1 MWRMSTGWCRSTSS
15 PVCRRRSRNW
25 RKFSC
30 IEALRKRREVVG
42 GRGLSYLDR
51 HRTTIQA
58 AKDETVSGQ
67 KTMKALV
74 LRKHG
79 GLDELEVVTDHPLPA
94 AVAGH
99 VVIRVRASSF
109 NYHDVFTVRGMPGIK
124 VPLPVVVGLDMAGEI
139 TEVGPGVAP
148 WKAGDRVLVNPLNKK
163 KGLMGEMLDG
173 GMAEYCL
180 VAADQ
185 LIAMPSGVSFED
197 AASLPVAYGT
207 AHRMLITHDTVKA
220 GERVLILGA
229 SGGVGTGCIILA
241 KHLGAEVI
249 ACTSSPEKMQKL
261 KALGAD
267 EVLNVKET
275 DFSKWA
281 VEKYGKP
288 QRRSYDGGV
297 DVVINFTGGDTWH
310 PSLRCLKR
318 GGRLLVCGATA
329 GYDPK
334 EDLRY
339 IWSFELKVIGSNSF
353 YDDNLAALMEMIQRG
368 EVKPV
373 IDKVLPLEEAAEG
386 LRLIQD
392 REVIGKVVVA
402 P

>member
-1 MWRMSTGWCRSTSS
+1 VNG
-15 PVCRRRSRNW
+15 
-25 RKFSC
+25 K
-30 IEALRKRREVVG
+30 
-42 GRGLSYLDR
+42 
-51 HRTTIQA
+51 
-58 AKDETVSGQ
+58 
-67 KTMKALV
+67 KTMKALL

-79 GLDELEVVTDHPLPA
+79 GLEELEVVGDHPVPT
-94 AVAGH
+94 AVEGH

-124 VPLPVVVGLDMAGEI
+124 VPLPVVIGLDIAGEI
-139 TEVGPGVAP
+139 AEVGAGVAG

-163 KGLMGEMLDG
+163 KGLTGEMLDG

-185 LIAMPSGVSFED
+185 LVAMPAGVSFED
-197 AASLPVAYGT
+197 AAALPVAYGT
-207 AHRMLITHDTVKA
+207 AHRMLITHDTVKK
-220 GERVLILGA
+220 GDRVLVLGA
-229 SGGVGTGCIILA
+229 SGGVGTGCVILA

-249 ACTSSPEKMQKL
+249 ACTSSAEKMQKL
-261 KALGAD
+261 SELGAD
-267 EVLNVKET
+267 EVINVKEV

-353 YDDNLAALMEMIQRG
+353 YDDDLQALMQLIATGKMR
-368 EVKPV
+368 PV
-373 IDKVLPLEEAAEG
+373 IDKVLPLAQAREG

>member
-1 MWRMSTGWCRSTSS
+1 
-15 PVCRRRSRNW
+15 
-25 RKFSC
+25 
-30 IEALRKRREVVG
+30 
-42 GRGLSYLDR
+42 
-51 HRTTIQA
+51 
-58 AKDETVSGQ
+58 
-67 KTMKALV
+67 MKALV
-74 LRKHG
+74 LRQHG
-79 GLDELEVVTDHPLPA
+79 GLENLEVATDHPVPQTTD
-94 AVAGH
+94 GH

-139 TEVGPGVAP
+139 SEIGPGVTG
-148 WKAGDRVLVNPLNKK
+148 WKVGDRVLVNPLNKK

-185 LIAMPSGVSFED
+185 LIAMPAGVTFE
-197 AASLPVAYGT
+197 AAAALPVAYGT
-207 AHRMLITHDTVKA
+207 AHRMLITHDTVKR
-220 GERVLILGA
+220 GDRVVILGA

-261 KALGAD
+261 KELGAD

-318 GGRLLVCGATA
+318 GGKLLVCGAIA

-339 IWSFELKVIGSNSF
+339 IWSFELKVLGSNSF
-353 YDDNLAALMEMIQRG
+353 YDDNLQALMQLIAEGKVR
-368 EVKPV
+368 PV
-373 IDKVLPLEEAAEG
+373 IDKALPLEQAREG

>member
-1 MWRMSTGWCRSTSS
+1 
-15 PVCRRRSRNW
+15 
-25 RKFSC
+25 
-30 IEALRKRREVVG
+30 
-42 GRGLSYLDR
+42 
-51 HRTTIQA
+51 
-58 AKDETVSGQ
+58 
-67 KTMKALV
+67 MKALV
-74 LRKHG
+74 LRQHG
-79 GLDELEVVTDHPLPA
+79 GLENLEVVSDHPLPKA
-94 AVAGH
+94 IEGH

-139 TEVGPGVAP
+139 TEIGPGVNGWAI
-148 WKAGDRVLVNPLNKK
+148 GERVLVNPLNKK

-185 LIAMPSGVSFED
+185 LIAMPAGVSFE
-197 AASLPVAYGT
+197 AAAALPVAYGT
-207 AHRMLITHDTVKA
+207 AHRMLITHNTVKK
-220 GERVLILGA
+220 GDRVVVLGA
-229 SGGVGTGCIILA
+229 SGGVGTGCVILA
-241 KHLGAEVI
+241 KYLGAEVI
-249 ACTSSPEKMQKL
+249 ACTSSAEKMQAL

-267 EVLNVKET
+267 EVINVKDT

-288 QRRSYDGGV
+288 QRRTYDGGV
-297 DVVINFTGGDTWH
+297 DVVINFTGGDTWL

-318 GGRLLVCGATA
+318 GGKLLVCGATA

-339 IWSFELKVIGSNSF
+339 IWSFELQVIGSNSF
-353 YDDNLAALMEMIQRG
+353 YDDDLKGLMKLIAEGKMQ
-368 EVKPV
+368 PV
-373 IDKVLPLEEAAEG
+373 IDKALTLEQAREG

>member
-1 MWRMSTGWCRSTSS
+1 M
-15 PVCRRRSRNW
+15 
-25 RKFSC
+25 
-30 IEALRKRREVVG
+30 
-42 GRGLSYLDR
+42 
-51 HRTTIQA
+51 
-58 AKDETVSGQ
+58 AKDGTVSGN
-67 KTMKALV
+67 KTMKALL

-79 GLDELEVVTDHPLPA
+79 GLEELEVVGDHPVPA
-94 AVAGH
+94 AVEGH
-99 VVIRVRASSF
+99 VVIRVGASSF

-139 TEVGPGVAP
+139 TAVGAGVTGWAI
-148 WKAGDRVLVNPLNKK
+148 GDRVLVNPLNKK

-185 LIAMPSGVSFED
+185 LVAMPAGVSFEE
-197 AASLPVAYGT
+197 AAALPVAYGT
-207 AHRMLITHDTVKA
+207 AHRMLVTHNTVKK
-220 GERVLILGA
+220 GDRVLILGA
-229 SGGVGTGCIILA
+229 SGGVGTGCVILA

-267 EVLNVKET
+267 EVINVKEV

-288 QRRSYDGGV
+288 QRRSYEGGV
-297 DVVINFTGGDTWH
+297 DCVVNFTGGDTWV

-318 GGRLLVCGATA
+318 GGRILVCGATA
-329 GYDPK
+329 GFDPK

-339 IWSFELKVIGSNSF
+339 IWTFELRVIGSNS
-353 YDDNLAALMEMIQRG
+353 YTDEDLRALLDLVSRG
-368 EVKPV
+368 EVKPA
-373 IDKVLPLEEAAEG
+373 IDRVLPLERAVEG
-386 LRLIQD
+386 LRLIRD
-392 REVIGKVVVA
+392 REVVGKVVVT

>member
-1 MWRMSTGWCRSTSS
+1 MDGQDARLWANQMVPSAAMRGPFPEEDS
-15 PVCRRRSRNW
+15 PVN
-25 RKFSC
+25 
-30 IEALRKRREVVG
+30 
-42 GRGLSYLDR
+42 D
-51 HRTTIQA
+51 T
-58 AKDETVSGQ
+58 
-67 KTMKALV
+67 TMKALL
-74 LRKHG
+74 LRQHG
-79 GLDELEVVTDHPLPA
+79 GLDQLTVVGDHARPRA
-94 AVAGH
+94 IEGH

-124 VPLPVVVGLDMAGEI
+124 VPLPVVIGLDMAGEI
-139 TEVGPGVAP
+139 AEVGAGVAG
-148 WKAGDRVLVNPLNKK
+148 WKASDRVLVNPVNKK

-185 LIAMPSGVSFED
+185 LVAMPAGVTFEE

-207 AHRMLITHDTVKA
+207 AHRMLVTHDTVKK
-220 GERVLILGA
+220 GEKVLILGA

-241 KHLGAEVI
+241 KLLGAEVI
-249 ACTSSPEKMQKL
+249 ACTSSPEKVKKL
-261 KALGAD
+261 KEFGAD
-267 EVLNVKET
+267 EVINVNEV

-288 QRRSYDGGV
+288 QRRSYEGGV
-297 DVVINFTGGDTWH
+297 DVVINYTGGDTWH
-310 PSLRCLKR
+310 PSLRGLKR
-318 GGRLLVCGATA
+318 GGKLLVCGATA

-353 YDDNLAALMEMIQRG
+353 YDENLTALMALIAEG
-368 EVKPV
+368 KFKPV
-373 IDKVLPLEEAAEG
+373 IDRTLPLQETRAAFR
-386 LRLIQD
+386 RLD
-392 REVIGKVVVA
+392 ERAVFGKIIVA